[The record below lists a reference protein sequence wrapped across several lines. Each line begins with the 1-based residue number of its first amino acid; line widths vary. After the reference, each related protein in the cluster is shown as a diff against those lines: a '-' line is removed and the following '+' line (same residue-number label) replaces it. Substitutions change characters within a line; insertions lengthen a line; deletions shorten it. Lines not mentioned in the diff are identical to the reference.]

1 MNTLPAAV
9 FKAEKRILKTIDN
22 YLLKRG
28 RNMSLLTIE
37 HLTQR
42 FGEKIL
48 YEDASL
54 RVNKGDHLGVTGQN
68 GVGKSTL
75 VKILTGEILADDGT
89 ISWQNNLK
97 IGYLDQYVEIVG
109 NFTIAEF
116 LHQAYQELYQLE
128 QKINELYE
136 EYGRTGEAKLLER
149 AGAFQTQLDESD
161 FYQIEPIINELANG
175 LGLTALGLNRPLK
188 ELSGGQRS
196 KVILAKLLLE
206 EPDVLL
212 LDEPTNYLDDT
223 HIQWLIQYLNSFKG
237 TFILVSHD
245 YHFLNA
251 VTNCI
256 CDIEFGKFTK
266 YTGNVEKSFAQKKL
280 NKEAYLKQYHAQ
292 QAKIEKTEAY
302 IRKYKA
308 GNRATMAKSRQK
320 QLDRMERLTPPGSL
334 LQPQLT
340 FPYQPLVASLALMTE
355 QLVIGYDQ
363 PLLAPLNLSI
373 HTGEKVA
380 IKGFNGIGK
389 STLIKTLTEKI
400 PPISGEFHYPTNT
413 KIAYFSQDLAWEND
427 YLTPLSYL
435 SDCFPKKTVKELRTY
450 LAKCG
455 LPDKLVNQSIR
466 LLSGGEQTKVKLC
479 TLTILQSNLIFL
491 DEPTNHIDAAAKESL
506 RQAIQAYPGTIVI
519 VSHEEEFYTD
529 IVDRIIN
536 IEELIQ

>member
-1 MNTLPAAV
+1 
-9 FKAEKRILKTIDN
+9 
-22 YLLKRG
+22 
-28 RNMSLLTIE
+28 MSLLTIE

-54 RVNKGDHLGVTGQN
+54 RVNKGDHLGLTGQN

-75 VKILTGEILADDGT
+75 IKILTGEILADDGT
-89 ISWQNNLK
+89 ITWQNNAK

-109 NFTIAEF
+109 NFAINEF
-116 LHQAYQELYQLE
+116 LHQAYEGLYALE
-128 QKINELYE
+128 RRINELYE
-136 EYGRTGEAKLLER
+136 EYGQTGEDKLLER
-149 AGAFQTQLDESD
+149 AGNLQTQLDESD
-161 FYQIEPIINELANG
+161 FYQIDTIINDLANG
-175 LGLTALGLNRPLK
+175 LGITAIGLNRPLK

-223 HIQWLIQYLNSFKG
+223 HIQWLIEYLTNFTG

-245 YHFLNA
+245 FHFLNA

-256 CDIEFGKFTK
+256 CDIEFGKLTK
-266 YTGNVEKSFAQKKL
+266 YTGNVAKSFAQKEQ
-280 NKEAYLKQYHAQ
+280 NKETYLKQYHAQ
-292 QAKIEKTEAY
+292 QAKIEKAEAY

-320 QLDRMERLTPPGSL
+320 QLDRVERMAPPGSL
-334 LQPQLT
+334 IRPQIQ
-340 FPYQPLVASLALMTE
+340 FPYQGIIASLTLVTNE
-355 QLVIGYDQ
+355 LVIGYEK
-363 PLLAPLNLSI
+363 PLLAPINLSV
-373 HTGEKVA
+373 HSGEKVA

-389 STLIKTLTEKI
+389 STLIKTLTGKI
-400 PPISGEFHYPTNT
+400 KPISGDYHYPANT
-413 KIAYFSQDLAWEND
+413 KITYFSQDLTWEND
-427 YLTPLSYL
+427 YVTPIAYL
-435 SDCFPKKTVKELRTY
+435 SDCYPRKTVKEIRTY

-455 LPDKLVNQSIR
+455 LPDKLVNQQLR

-479 TLTILQSNLIFL
+479 ELTMDSSNLIFL

-506 RQAIQAYPGTIVI
+506 RSAIQNFEGTIII
-519 VSHEEEFYTD
+519 VSHEEEFYADITD
-529 IVDRIIN
+529 RVIN
-536 IEELIQ
+536 IEELIG

>member
-1 MNTLPAAV
+1 VACSC
-9 FKAEKRILKTIDN
+9 FKAEKRILKTIYN
-22 YLLKRG
+22 YLMKRG
-28 RNMSLLTIE
+28 RKMSLLTIE

-48 YEDASL
+48 YEDAAL

-75 VKILTGEILADDGT
+75 IKILTGEILADDGT

-116 LHQAYQELYQLE
+116 LHQAYQELYELE
-128 QKINELYE
+128 QKINELYG

-149 AGAFQTQLDESD
+149 AGTFQTQLDESD

-175 LGLTALGLNRPLK
+175 LGLTALGLHRSLK

-266 YTGNVEKSFAQKKL
+266 YTGNVEKSFAQKEL
-280 NKEAYLKQYHAQ
+280 NKETYLKQYHAQ
-292 QAKIEKTEAY
+292 QTKIEKTEAY

-320 QLDRMERLTPPGSL
+320 QLDRMERLAPPGSL

-400 PPISGEFHYPTNT
+400 PALSGEFHYPANT
-413 KIAYFSQDLAWEND
+413 KVAYFSQDLTWENA

-455 LPDKLVNQSIR
+455 LPDKLVNQSIH

-479 TLTILQSNLIFL
+479 TLTIPQSNLIFL

-519 VSHEEEFYTD
+519 VSHEEEFYMD

-536 IEELIQ
+536 IEELMP

>member
-1 MNTLPAAV
+1 
-9 FKAEKRILKTIDN
+9 
-22 YLLKRG
+22 
-28 RNMSLLTIE
+28 MSLLTIE

-54 RVNKGDHLGVTGQN
+54 RVNKGDHLGLTGQN

-75 VKILTGEILADDGT
+75 IKILTGEILADDGA
-89 ISWQNNLK
+89 IIWQNNLK
-97 IGYLDQYVEIVG
+97 IGYLDQYMEVIGES
-109 NFTIAEF
+109 TISEF
-116 LHQAYQELYQLE
+116 LHQAYQPLYAIE
-128 QKINELYE
+128 AKINELYSV
-136 EYGRTGEAKLLER
+136 YGETGEDKLLER
-149 AGAFQTQLDESD
+149 AGTLQTQLDESD
-161 FYQIEPIINELANG
+161 FYQIDPIINDLANG
-175 LGLTALGLNRPLK
+175 LGIEAIGLDRPMK

-206 EPDVLL
+206 EPDMLL

-223 HIQWLIQYLNSFKG
+223 HIQWLISYLNNFTG

-256 CDIEFGKFTK
+256 CDIEFGKLTK
-266 YTGNVEKSFAQKKL
+266 YTGNVEKSFAQKEL
-280 NKEAYLKQYHAQ
+280 NKESYLKQYHAQ

-320 QLDRMERLTPPGSL
+320 QLDRLERLTPPGSL
-334 LQPQLT
+334 MTPQIA
-340 FPYQPLVASLALMTE
+340 FPYQPIVASLALITD
-355 QLVIGYDQ
+355 QLVIGYEK
-363 PLLAPLNLSI
+363 PLLAPIDLSV
-373 HTGEKVA
+373 HSGEKVA

-400 PPISGEFHYPTNT
+400 KPLSGEFQYPANT
-413 KIAYFSQDLAWEND
+413 KIAYFSQDLTWEND
-427 YLTPLSYL
+427 YLTPLAYL
-435 SDCFPKKTVKELRTY
+435 SDRFPKKTVKEIRTF

-455 LPDKLVNQSIR
+455 LPDKLVNQPLR

-479 TLTILQSNLIFL
+479 ELTMDTSNLIFL

-506 RQAIQAYPGTIVI
+506 REAIQEYPGTIII
-519 VSHEEEFYTD
+519 VSHEEEFYAD
-529 IVDRIIN
+529 ITDRIIN
-536 IEELIQ
+536 IEEMIG